1 MNMIT
6 TNTGTLNR
14 GANKE
19 NRWDKLTNHQIKGK
33 ESRQRQEHHMCY
45 IWHVTA
51 LSHLCSMIKIAIF
64 HKES

>member
-14 GANKE
+14 GVNKE

-45 IWHVTA
+45 IWHVTV
-51 LSHLCSMIKIAIF
+51 LSHLC
-64 HKES
+64 